1 MVIRQPT
8 ALRCACKLINQ
19 TTNKNMKTIILSC
32 IAAAALF
39 SLSGCDTDKGT
50 HSSTTTTQQ
59 TTVPAPVT
67 TTTTDTQ
74 TK

>member
-1 MVIRQPT
+1 
-8 ALRCACKLINQ
+8 
-19 TTNKNMKTIILSC
+19 MKTIILSC

-39 SLSGCDTDKGT
+39 SFSGCDTDKGST
-50 HSSTTTTQQ
+50 HSSTTTSQQ
-59 TTVPAPVT
+59 TTVPAPIT